1 MAVGLVAQGDVAVI
15 TMDDGRANAMNP
27 TFLNE
32 LNGCLD
38 AAGQAGALVIAG
50 RTGNFSGGLDLKLL
64 PTLSTEARREAVEL
78 FTQVMMRIW
87 EFPRPTLAAV
97 TGHALAGGAILALTA
112 DIRHFVGGS
121 YRFGL
126 IEVPMGVPLPG
137 FAIEM
142 ASTVVSGVT
151 LTELVAH
158 GRTYTSDETLL
169 AGIAQ
174 ATLPA
179 ERLLEASLERASQL
193 AKLPGDAY
201 ASTKARMRAETVG
214 RARAAVVN
222 ETSLFMAAFEGMLQR
237 QRRS

>member
-1 MAVGLVAQGDVAVI
+1 MAVQLVAQGDVAVI

-27 TFLNE
+27 TFLGE

-38 AAGQAGALVIAG
+38 QSSGAAAILIAG
-50 RTGNFSGGLDLKLL
+50 RAGNFSGGLDLKLL
-64 PTLSTEARREAVEL
+64 PTLSSEGRREAVEL
-78 FTQVMMRIW
+78 FTTVMMRIW
-87 EFPRPTLAAV
+87 EFPRPTVAAV

-112 DIRHFVGGS
+112 DIRYFLAGG

-142 ASTVVSGVT
+142 ASSVVSGVT

-158 GRTYTSDETLL
+158 GRTYTSDETFA

-174 ATLPA
+174 ATYPA
-179 ERLLEASLERASQL
+179 ERLLEAGLERASQL

-201 ASTKARMRAETVG
+201 ASTKARMRADSLR
-214 RARAAVVN
+214 RARAAVAT
-222 ETSLFMAAFEGMLQR
+222 ETDLFMSAFEAMLQR

>member
-1 MAVGLVAQGDVAVI
+1 MAVQLVAQGDVAVI

-38 AAGQAGALVIAG
+38 QAGQAGAVLIAG

-78 FTQVMMRIW
+78 FTAVMMRIW
-87 EFPRPTLAAV
+87 EFPRPTVAAV
-97 TGHALAGGAILALTA
+97 TGHALAGGAILALST
-112 DIRHFVGGS
+112 DLRYFVGGN

-142 ASTVVSGVT
+142 AASVVGGVT

-158 GRTYTSDETLL
+158 GRTFTADETLP

-174 ATLPA
+174 ATAPA
-179 ERLLEASLERASQL
+179 ERLLELSLERASQL

-201 ASTKARMRAETVG
+201 ASTKARMRGASLQ
-214 RARAAVVN
+214 RARAAVLS
-222 ETSLFMAAFEGMLQR
+222 ETDLFMAAFEAMLQR